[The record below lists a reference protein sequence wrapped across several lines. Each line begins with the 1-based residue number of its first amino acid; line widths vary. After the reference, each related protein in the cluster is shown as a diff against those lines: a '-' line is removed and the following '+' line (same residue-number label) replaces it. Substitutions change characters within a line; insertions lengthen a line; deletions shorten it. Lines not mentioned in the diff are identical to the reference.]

1 MRKNRTKMATD
12 GLVALFTR
20 IGLSEQKAK
29 ETIKNGG
36 VAQNL
41 KEVIEEVSI
50 KVLRVIGVMLHEL

>member
-1 MRKNRTKMATD
+1 MATD